1 MTRYQMIYQY
11 LDANAITNIVDA
23 YIKGRR
29 DLYKEHED
37 LIIGLTKEEA
47 RRIRQDAIDEVINK
61 CSKEYQVFSD
71 DTVCKIWLSDLEK
84 LKEKN

>member
-47 RRIRQDAIDEVINK
+47 RRIRQDTIDECIKAITDYCGGLPNINLI
-61 CSKEYQVFSD
+61 SA
-71 DTVCKIWLSDLEK
+71 LEQ
-84 LKEKN
+84 LKENKNE